1 MNNTFDARVQL
12 KRDTKEAWERND
24 PVLLNGEMIIV
35 DFPDGSHK
43 NKTGDGVSRYSAL
56 LFDGATEYSKH
67 IKAALSPSAWSG
79 NSQRVAMPGLT
90 SGHNGVAAFSQSITP
105 EQYVAAVNAQL
116 RVKSQENGYLTI
128 TAYGAVPSV
137 TIPIDV
143 ILLAAADS
151 SVAIQAMLSHSAW
164 SGKQQSVAVPG
175 VTAGT
180 NGVASISESASADQI
195 NAASAAKLRL
205 VSQSTNTM
213 TFAADGAVPG
223 TDIPI
228 TIILL
233 SQEG

>member
-43 NKTGDGVSRYSAL
+43 NKTGDGV
-56 LFDGATEYSKH
+56 TEYSKH
-67 IKAALSPSAWSG
+67 VAAALSPSAWSG
-79 NSQRVAMPGLT
+79 NAQRVAMPGLT
-90 SGHNGVAAFSQSITP
+90 SGHNGVAAFSQSMTP

-116 RVKSQENGYLTI
+116 RVTSQENGYLTI
-128 TAYGAVPSV
+128 TAYGTVPSV

-151 SVAIQAMLSHSAW
+151 SVDIQAVLSRSAW

-205 VSQSTNTM
+205 VAQSTNTM
-213 TFAADGAVPG
+213 TFAADGAVPE

>member
-56 LFDGATEYSKH
+56 LFDGVTEYSKYVE
-67 IKAALSPSAWSG
+67 AVLAPSAWSG
-79 NSQRVAMPGLT
+79 NTQRVAVPGLT
-90 SGHNGVAAFSQSITP
+90 SGHNGIAAFSQSISP

-116 RVKSQENGYLTI
+116 RVTGQENGYLTI
-128 TAYGAVPSV
+128 TAYGVVPSAS
-137 TIPIDV
+137 IPIDV
-143 ILLAAADS
+143 VLLAAADS
-151 SVAIQAMLSHSAW
+151 SVDIQATLSHSAW
-164 SGKQQSVAVPG
+164 SGKQQSVTVPG
-175 VTAGT
+175 VEPGT
-180 NGVASISESASADQI
+180 NGVVSISASASTDQI
-195 NAASAAKLRL
+195 NAASAARLRL
-205 VSQSTNTM
+205 VAQGTNAM
-213 TFAADGAVPG
+213 TFSADGAVPE

-228 TIILL
+228 AIILL